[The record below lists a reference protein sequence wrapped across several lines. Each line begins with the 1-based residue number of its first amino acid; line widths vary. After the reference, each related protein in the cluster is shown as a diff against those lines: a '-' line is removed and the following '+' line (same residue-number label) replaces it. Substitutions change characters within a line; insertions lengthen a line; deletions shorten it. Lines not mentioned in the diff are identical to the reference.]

1 MKAVSVFMK
10 RQKPCWIWIILVVA
24 AISRLIALGWKS
36 LYVDEAVTVY
46 ISQRPISTIV
56 PLMMQLHEVHPP
68 LYFWFINIWIGLW
81 KHLGFLKLD
90 YLFYVR
96 LSSVIFGTLSVS
108 FTYLLGRKLFDTRIA
123 LLSSFFL
130 AISSFHVYFSQELR
144 MYPIILFLML
154 GSFYFLISLI
164 EKPGIKPALGFV
176 LTTGP
181 ALVTHYYSFYI
192 IAIEILFLLYLVIFR
207 KRIMSYNLPHQPSK
221 KDDVVK
227 EEKCF
232 DYVIAG
238 ILKDPSSIKNRI
250 FWILGSF
257 IASFLFFVAWIP
269 NFLNQTGSQDFTL
282 RTSPTL
288 PQFFEIFSRLA
299 YGFTL
304 EHLKIGNIDLF
315 ILASALPIV
324 LIVAALVDTIG
335 IGNSA
340 SKTPTPELAGRMPSL
355 HKTGLVF
362 MGIYMLTP
370 VILTFLVT
378 FFTRFN
384 IFEFKYFYII
394 TPAFWMLISYTSLR
408 MKSDWVRYI
417 VITFFV
423 VFNLCTWS
431 NAQFNSYYY
440 PQEWK
445 KSASVVKSSVKPG
458 DLVAVHPSM
467 MSIPFHFY
475 YGNTDNF
482 LPMDFP
488 DDQRMKKLSDYNG
501 LWLVTTPYH
510 PFVRK
515 AGLTDYLKDKYPW
528 ERVDEIQNFRHSGVI
543 WVEYYRLREDG

>member
-1 MKAVSVFMK
+1 
-10 RQKPCWIWIILVVA
+10 
-24 AISRLIALGWKS
+24 
-36 LYVDEAVTVY
+36 
-46 ISQRPISTIV
+46 
-56 PLMMQLHEVHPP
+56 MQLHEVHPP
-68 LYFWFINIWIGLW
+68 LYFWLINIWIGLW
-81 KHLGFLKLD
+81 KCLGFLKMD
-90 YLFYVR
+90 YLFYIR
-96 LSSVIFGTLSVS
+96 LSSVMFGTLSVY

-130 AISSFHVYFSQELR
+130 AISSFHIYFSQELR
-144 MYPIILFLML
+144 MYPLILFLML

-192 IAIEILFLLYLVIFR
+192 IAIEILFLLCLVIFR
-207 KRIMSYNLPHQPSK
+207 KRIVANNIPHRPSE

-232 DYVIAG
+232 DCAIAG
-238 ILKDPSSIKNRI
+238 ILKNSSLIKTRA

-257 IASFLFFVAWIP
+257 IASSLFFVAWIP
-269 NFLNQTGSQDFTL
+269 IFLKQAGAQDFTL
-282 RTSPTL
+282 RTAPTL

-304 EHLKIGNIDLF
+304 EHLKLGNIDLF
-315 ILASALPIV
+315 IFASILPIV
-324 LIVAALVDTIG
+324 LILAALVDILGVGSSAGETPPLHTPPHTPPHKIG
-335 IGNSA
+335 
-340 SKTPTPELAGRMPSL
+340 LLFM
-355 HKTGLVF
+355 LV
-362 MGIYMLTP
+362 YLLTP
-370 VILTFLVT
+370 LVLTFLVT
-378 FFTRFN
+378 IFTRFN

-394 TPAFWMLISYTSLR
+394 TPAFWMLISYTILR
-408 MKSDWVRYI
+408 MKSNWVRYI
-417 VITFFV
+417 AIAFFV
-423 VFNLCTWS
+423 VFNMYTWS

-445 KSASVVKSSVKPG
+445 KAVSVVKSSVKSG

-475 YGNTDNF
+475 YGNTENF

-488 DDQRMKKLSDYNG
+488 DDQRMKKLSDYKG

-510 PFVRK
+510 PFMRK
-515 AGLTDYLKDKYPW
+515 AGLTNYLKEKYPW
-528 ERVDEIQNFRHSGVI
+528 ERVDEIQNFRPSGVI
-543 WVEYYRLREDG
+543 RVEYYRLRDDG